1 MARTIVKK
9 KDLQKLISE
18 SIRRGK
24 QVTTNTTRINFTSL
38 NENINKVH
46 NKIRISIVKEGLRG
60 LNINNYL
67 PILKEESFYGSGS
80 NRHNPGES
88 AANGIEEVIKG
99 LRKAYDMVTDKATGH
114 MIMNSITRLSN
125 TLAVIGTYV
134 GSGQSQKE
142 VNPERL
148 YLDLD
153 PIPYPAVEA
162 AEEGDEAELERMQKS
177 FLKGME

>member
-1 MARTIVKK
+1 MAKTIVTK

-18 SIRRGK
+18 SINRGRG
-24 QVTTNTTRINFTSL
+24 TRSRNPSINYNSL
-38 NENINKVH
+38 NEDINRVH

-67 PILKEESFYGSGS
+67 PILSEDNSEWRGG
-80 NRHNPGES
+80 RNPGSS
-88 AANGIEEVIKG
+88 AASGIEEVIKG
-99 LRKAYDMVTDKATGH
+99 LKKAYAMVTDKATGH

-134 GSGQSQKE
+134 GSGQSQTE

-148 YLDLD
+148 YKALK

-162 AEEGDEAELERMQKS
+162 AEEGDEKAAERMKKS
-177 FLKGME
+177 YMDGF

>member
-1 MARTIVKK
+1 MAKTIVTK

-18 SIRRGK
+18 SINRGRG
-24 QVTTNTTRINFTSL
+24 TRSRNSSINYNSL
-38 NENINKVH
+38 NEDINRVH

-67 PILKEESFYGSGS
+67 PILSEDNSEWRGG
-80 NRHNPGES
+80 RNPGSS
-88 AANGIEEVIKG
+88 AASGIEEVIKG
-99 LRKAYDMVTDKATGH
+99 LKKAYDMVTDKATGH

-134 GSGQSQKE
+134 GSGQSQTE

-148 YLDLD
+148 YQELS

-162 AEEGDEAELERMQKS
+162 AEEGDEAAVERMKKS
-177 FLKGME
+177 

>member
-18 SIRRGK
+18 SINRGRG
-24 QVTTNTTRINFTSL
+24 TRSRNSSINYNSL
-38 NENINKVH
+38 NEDINRVH

-67 PILKEESFYGSGS
+67 PILSEDNSEWRGG
-80 NRHNPGES
+80 RNPGSS
-88 AANGIEEVIKG
+88 AASGIEEVIKG
-99 LRKAYDMVTDKATGH
+99 LKKAYDMVTDKATGH

-134 GSGQSQKE
+134 GSGQSQTE

-148 YLDLD
+148 YQELS

-162 AEEGDEAELERMQKS
+162 AEEGDEAAVERMKKS
-177 FLKGME
+177 YMDGF

>member
-1 MARTIVKK
+1 MAKTIVKK

-18 SIRRGK
+18 SINRGRG
-24 QVTTNTTRINFTSL
+24 TRSRNSSINYNSL
-38 NENINKVH
+38 NEDINRVH

-67 PILKEESFYGSGS
+67 PILSEDNSEWRGG
-80 NRHNPGES
+80 RNPGSS
-88 AANGIEEVIKG
+88 AASGIEEVIKG
-99 LRKAYDMVTDKATGH
+99 LKKAYDMVTDKATGH

-134 GSGQSQKE
+134 GSGQSQTE

-148 YLDLD
+148 YKALK

-162 AEEGDEAELERMQKS
+162 AEEGDEKAAERMKKS
-177 FLKGME
+177 YMDGF

>member
-1 MARTIVKK
+1 MSRTIVKK

-18 SIRRGK
+18 SIRRGNK
-24 QVTTNTTRINFTSL
+24 VTTNTPSVNFVSL

-46 NKIRISIVKEGLRG
+46 NKIRIAIVKEGINSLNLR
-60 LNINNYL
+60 NYKPTL
-67 PILKEESFYGSGS
+67 SEEWQGMDAGG
-80 NRHNPGES
+80 RNPGTS

-99 LRKAYDMVTDKATGH
+99 LTKAYDMVTDKATGH

-125 TLAVIGTYV
+125 TLAIIGTYV
-134 GSGQSQKE
+134 GSGQSQRA

-148 YLDLD
+148 YKELS

-162 AEEGDEAELERMQKS
+162 AEEGDEAAVERMQKS
-177 FLKGME
+177 YLEGME

>member
-18 SIRRGK
+18 SINRGRG
-24 QVTTNTTRINFTSL
+24 TRSRNSSINYNSL
-38 NENINKVH
+38 NEDINRVH

-80 NRHNPGES
+80 NRHHPGES

-134 GSGQSQKE
+134 GSGQSQTE

-148 YLDLD
+148 YQELS

-162 AEEGDEAELERMQKS
+162 AEEGDEAAVERMKKS
-177 FLKGME
+177 YMDGF

>member
-1 MARTIVKK
+1 MAKTIVKK

-18 SIRRGK
+18 SINRGRG
-24 QVTTNTTRINFTSL
+24 TRSRNSSINYNSL
-38 NENINKVH
+38 NEDINRVH

-67 PILKEESFYGSGS
+67 PILSEDNSEWRGG
-80 NRHNPGES
+80 RNPGSS
-88 AANGIEEVIKG
+88 AASGIEEVIKG
-99 LRKAYDMVTDKATGH
+99 LKKAYDMVTDKATGH

-134 GSGQSQKE
+134 GSGQSQTE

-148 YLDLD
+148 YQELS

-162 AEEGDEAELERMQKS
+162 AEEGDEAAVERMKKS
-177 FLKGME
+177 YMDGF

>member
-1 MARTIVKK
+1 MSKTIVKK

-46 NKIRISIVKEGLRG
+46 NKIRIAIVKEGISN
-60 LNINNYL
+60 LNIRNYK

-134 GSGQSQKE
+134 GSGQSQTE

-148 YLDLD
+148 YKALK

-162 AEEGDEAELERMQKS
+162 AEEGDEKAAERMKKS
-177 FLKGME
+177 YMDGF

>member
-1 MARTIVKK
+1 MAKTIVTK

-18 SIRRGK
+18 SINRGRG
-24 QVTTNTTRINFTSL
+24 TRSRNSSINYNSL
-38 NENINKVH
+38 NEDINRVH

-67 PILKEESFYGSGS
+67 PILSEDNSEWRGG
-80 NRHNPGES
+80 RNPGSS
-88 AANGIEEVIKG
+88 AASGIEEVIKG
-99 LRKAYDMVTDKATGH
+99 LKKAYDMVTDKATGH

-134 GSGQSQKE
+134 GSGQSQTE

-148 YLDLD
+148 YQELS

-162 AEEGDEAELERMQKS
+162 AEEGDEAAVERMKKS
-177 FLKGME
+177 YMDGF

>member
-1 MARTIVKK
+1 MSRTIVKK

-24 QVTTNTTRINFTSL
+24 QVTTNTPRINFRSL
-38 NENINKVH
+38 NENVNKTH
-46 NKIRISIVKEGLRG
+46 NKIRIAIVKEGVKG
-60 LNINNYL
+60 LNIRNYKPTL
-67 PILKEESFYGSGS
+67 SEDWQGMDAGG
-80 NRHNPGES
+80 RNPGVS

-99 LRKAYDMVTDKATGH
+99 LKKAYDMVTDKATGH

-134 GSGQSQKE
+134 GSGQSQTT
-142 VNPERL
+142 VNPEKL

-162 AEEGDEAELERMQKS
+162 AEEGDESAVERMKKS
-177 FLKGME
+177 YMDGY